1 MMLMVVIMMMT
12 VVVVMMTVIIIVIV
26 YVAVLIGVRME
37 CTLADRGTRW
47 TGVNLVQIRRLI
59 LFASAQTITGIDIDR
74 FLRQVIATS
83 GTRSSQTASVVRHL
97 TNTYR
102 GPRRV

>member
-12 VVVVMMTVIIIVIV
+12 VVVMTVIITVIV

-74 FLRQVIATS
+74 FPRQVIATS

>member
-1 MMLMVVIMMMT
+1 M
-12 VVVVMMTVIIIVIV
+12 VVVMMMMMVTVIIIVIV

-47 TGVNLVQIRRLI
+47 TVVNLVQIRRLI
-59 LFASAQTITGIDIDR
+59 FLAPAQTITGVDIDR
-74 FLRQVIATS
+74 LPRQVIAAS